1 VSKRSGLVRSLVI
14 AVTAVIAVALCAGC
28 EKDELSDRDVR
39 SVCMNLGAGG
49 WQSAMWAARAAG
61 MTDDAK
67 AAAAVRKAAHD
78 TCPAYAH
85 RLA

>member
-1 VSKRSGLVRSLVI
+1 MIVDLLASPAVAGYSVSKIRGQ
-14 AVTAVIAVALCAGC
+14 GP
-28 EKDELSDRDVR
+28 
-39 SVCMNLGAGG
+39 
-49 WQSAMWAARAAG
+49 WQAAMWAARDAG